1 MTTTLDLD
9 TQRLRLRLIRSA
21 EDLTPLPAAVAKL
34 ANVLQ
39 DAESGPD
46 EVADVVRQDP
56 VLTASLLRE
65 ANSSYVAANTEI
77 ATVERA
83 FMLLGRAR
91 LLMLAVKGHVNEQ
104 FQPALPQYGLVK
116 GELWQHSVVS
126 ATAAGVLRDK
136 ATYAPGGEAITA
148 ALLHDLAKL
157 VLCDYLDLR
166 ELADEYSGVPI
177 PDLERH
183 IVSIDH
189 AELGGI
195 ITAKWGLPGS
205 ISDAIAYHHQPVSA
219 GEPLAAHAVWVADAI
234 AHEVLADPHGAE
246 PYFDLLRA
254 TVSPSLDALGI
265 LEREWDDLVRTTQKA
280 ILATR

>member
-1 MTTTLDLD
+1 MTTTLDVD

-21 EDLTPLPAAVAKL
+21 EALTPLPAAVTRL

-39 DAESGPD
+39 DAETGPA

-65 ANSSYVAANTEI
+65 ANSSWVAANTEI

-83 FMLLGRAR
+83 FLLLGRAR
-91 LLMLAVKGHVNEQ
+91 LLMLAVKGHVNEA

-116 GELWQHSVVS
+116 GQLWRHSVLS
-126 ATAAGVLRDK
+126 ATAAGVVRDAAS
-136 ATYAPGGEAITA
+136 ATPGGEAITA

-166 ELADEYSGVPI
+166 ELGDEYSGVPI
-177 PDLERH
+177 PDIERH

-195 ITAKWGLPGS
+195 ITTKWGLPAS
-205 ISDAIAYHHQPVSA
+205 ISDAIAFHHRPDASVR
-219 GEPLAAHAVWVADAI
+219 PLAAHTVWVADAV
-234 AHEVLADPHGAE
+234 AHEVSSDPTDAE
-246 PYFDLLRA
+246 PYFDLLRE
-254 TVSPSLDALGI
+254 TVGPSLDALGI
-265 LEREWDDLVRTTQKA
+265 ASSAWDDLVHKTKD
-280 ILATR
+280 IVSATM